1 MKTIFLEG
9 EITTDVAKQFRA
21 QLPLSGEPVTL
32 DIFSEG
38 GSVVAA
44 LRICD
49 VIKSYAGRV
58 TARVSSAFSAATMV
72 SSACD
77 EVQITPMGSMMIH
90 APYFETEGVSSSE
103 KGFLESLRS
112 RMESI
117 YAQKTRKPLAMVSK
131 WLDGEVFFDSATA
144 IAAGLADRLCYE
156 PMARVSV
163 AQAVGPS
170 IAWKRAVNARLSLG
184 MDTMRAKLEV
194 DRVYPGLRLRMI
206 QETNQARR

>member
-9 EITTDVAKQFRA
+9 EITTDTAKQFRA
-21 QLPLSGEPVTL
+21 QLPTSGEPVVL

-49 VIKSYAGRV
+49 VIKSYAGKV

-77 EVQITPMGSMMIH
+77 EVQITELGSMMIH
-90 APYFETEGVSSSE
+90 APYFEAEGVSSSE
-103 KGFLESLRS
+103 KGFLESLRA
-112 RMESI
+112 RMETI
-117 YAQKTRKPLAMVSK
+117 YSEKTRKPLAMVSK
-131 WLDGEVFFDSATA
+131 WLDGEVFFDAQTA

-156 PMARVSV
+156 PMAHVST
-163 AQAVGPS
+163 AQAVGPT
-170 IAWKRAVNARLSLG
+170 IAWKRAVSARTSLG
-184 MDTMRAKLEV
+184 MDSLRAKLEV
-194 DRVYPGLRLRMI
+194 DRVYPGLRQRMI
-206 QETNQARR
+206 QEENSRR

>member
-1 MKTIFLEG
+1 MKVIHLEG
-9 EITTDVAKQFRA
+9 EITTDTAKQFRA
-21 QLPLSGEPVTL
+21 QLPASGEPVVL

-44 LRICD
+44 FRVCD

-58 TARVSSAFSAATMV
+58 IARVSSAFSAATII

-77 EVQITPMGSMMIH
+77 ETQISPTGSMMIH
-90 APYFETEGVSSSE
+90 APYYEAEGASSSE

-117 YAQKTRKPLAMVSK
+117 YAQKTRKPLSMVSK
-131 WLDGEVFFDSATA
+131 WLDGEVFFDASTA

-156 PMARVSV
+156 PMARVPV
-163 AQAVGPS
+163 AQAVGPT
-170 IAWKRAVNARLSLG
+170 IAWKRAVGARTSLG
-184 MDTMRAKLEV
+184 MDSLRAKLEV
-194 DRVYPGLRLRMI
+194 DRLYPNLRQRML
-206 QETNQARR
+206 QEANRKR